1 MKFENQKKSGFFGV
15 EGLPIP
21 IILLPL
27 HPPPWPSPSVAAAPP
42 PAAAANAHVLP
53 PVSTSPPSPLPDH
66 LGVFISNELIMQ
78 ARRPRTSPTHAVQPT
93 PAPTTSSRPPP
104 SRPHVAD
111 AQTKASIMFLTLF
124 LLHFLIKFNLSAIYV
139 QPTRL
144 PRTPSSPRRPRR
156 RLAAPLYHV
165 HASPTPKRRQVLCF

>member
-1 MKFENQKKSGFFGV
+1 M
-15 EGLPIP
+15 P

-27 HPPPWPSPSVAAAPP
+27 HPPPWPSLSVAAAPP